1 MRSLRTAFGLSAVLA
16 LTFAAGWFGGAVNAQ
31 TAAPAPLTYELRTY
45 TTLPGKLPNLHARF
59 RDHTMALFAKHGMK
73 NVVYLTPQEGEK
85 KDNTLVYLL
94 AHESKAAAE
103 KSFAAFR
110 SDPVWTKARD
120 ESEKDGKIVEKVESV
135 FFTPTDYSPMK

>member
-1 MRSLRTAFGLSAVLA
+1 MRSLRTVFALSAVIALA
-16 LTFAAGWFGGAVNAQ
+16 FVAGWLGGAVNAQ
-31 TAAPAPLTYELRTY
+31 TPAPVPLTYELRTY

-59 RDHTMALFAKHGMK
+59 RDHTMTLFAKHGMK
-73 NVVYLTPQEGEK
+73 NVVYLTPSEGEK

-110 SDPVWTKARD
+110 SDPAWTKARE

>member
-1 MRSLRTAFGLSAVLA
+1 MRSARTLFGLSAVIALA
-16 LTFAAGWFGGAVNAQ
+16 FVAGWFGGAANAQ
-31 TAAPAPLTYELRTY
+31 NTPPAPMTYELRTY

-73 NVVYLTPQEGEK
+73 NVVYMTPLEGEK

-94 AHESKAAAE
+94 AHESKTAAE

-110 SDPVWTKARD
+110 TDPAWMKARD

-135 FFTPTDYSPMK
+135 FLTPTDYSPMK

>member
-1 MRSLRTAFGLSAVLA
+1 MRTWACLGIVTALA
-16 LTFAAGWFGGAVNAQ
+16 FAAGWYGGAVNAQ
-31 TAAPAPLTYELRTY
+31 ATPQPLTYELRTY
-45 TTLPGKLPNLHARF
+45 TTVPGRLPALHARF

-73 NVVYLTPQEGEK
+73 NVVYLTPQGE
-85 KDNTLVYLL
+85 DNKLVYLL

-110 SDPVWTKARD
+110 MDPEWNKAR
-120 ESEKDGKIVEKVESV
+120 EASEKDGKIVEKVESV